1 MNKLM
6 KNWLVFIT
14 ILQKVIFQFYHCS
27 QFCKTENFQNFV
39 MFIAKTLKLHNEFCQ
54 FTHQFLTIAKFCFN
68 CSSEPRRNS
77 VFSICPPCLLNLVQV
92 VGGGLCGGGGV
103 EIETDSL
110 LCQRQLQVT
119 TQATVA
125 TESSTVYVSGLYSQS
140 VVEEVVSELRVSS
153 VKRVVSLLHLLL
165 GIFASMA
172 AQTN

>member
-1 MNKLM
+1 MNKVM
-6 KNWLVFIT
+6 
-14 ILQKVIFQFYHCS
+14 IFFLSLLSVLHNRI
-27 QFCKTENFQNFV
+27 FFQNFV

-92 VGGGLCGGGGV
+92 VGGGLCGGV

-125 TESSTVYVSGLYSQS
+125 TESSTVYVSGLYSKS
-140 VVEEVVSELRVSS
+140 VVEEVVSEPRVSS
-153 VKRVVSLLHLLL
+153 VKRVVSLLHLLW
-165 GIFASMA
+165 GIFALMA